1 MTASH
6 DHPHLLERRVLFVLG
21 KGGVGKSVVSAS
33 LGLLAAS
40 RGKKAIIAETAG
52 AETMSALFDRE
63 PLGYTP
69 GRLADGVQG
78 LSIAPGP
85 AVEEYLVRTL
95 KFRLVYEMVFRNRF
109 VEPFMNAVMGLSDL
123 ITVGKVM
130 DLEWERVD
138 GSFGPDAEGPRKYDL
153 VIVDSPATGHGLSL
167 LHSPQAM
174 MDVTR
179 VGPLF
184 NNARMIRDLVADDGK
199 AAVVLVTLAEDMP
212 VSETIQAA
220 TELRERGDVALAGIV
235 VNGVTPAVFRDAD
248 SAAAWEQVRA
258 QGLALGG
265 DCAAAVRD
273 TERSLRDRA
282 RAEKHIARLRTELGL
297 PLVEL
302 PLLGKRDLDAESLAE
317 LGQILGAWA

>member
-1 MTASH
+1 MIAAS
-6 DHPHLLERRVLFVLG
+6 DQPHLLDRRVLFVLG

-40 RGKKAIIAETAG
+40 TGKRAIVAETAG

-63 PLGYTP
+63 PVGYEP
-69 GRLADGVQG
+69 GRLADGLEA

-130 DLEWERVD
+130 DLEWERAD
-138 GSFGPDAEGPRKYDL
+138 GSFGPDAEGPRKYDV

-174 MDVTR
+174 MEVTR

-184 NNARMIRDLVADDGK
+184 NNARMIRDLLADQER

-212 VSETIQAA
+212 VSETIEAA
-220 TELRERGDVALAGIV
+220 NELRDRGNVAIAGIV
-235 VNGVTPAVFRDAD
+235 VNGVTPKVFRDEAT
-248 SAAAWEQVRA
+248 AACWEQTRE

-265 DCAAAVRD
+265 APAAAVRD

-282 RAEKHIARLRTELGL
+282 RAEAHIARLKTELKL

-302 PLLGKRDLDAESLAE
+302 PLLPKRDLDAVALAQ
-317 LGQILGAWA
+317 LGQALGTWA

>member
-1 MTASH
+1 MTDGSP
-6 DHPHLLERRVLFVLG
+6 HPHLLDRRVIFVLG

-33 LGLLAAS
+33 LGLMAAD
-40 RGKKAIIAETAG
+40 RGRRAVVAEAAG

-63 PLGYTP
+63 PVGYEP
-69 GRLADGVQG
+69 GRLTENLQA
-78 LSIAPGP
+78 LSIQPGA

-138 GSFGPDAEGPRKYDL
+138 GSVGPDADGPNKYDL

-167 LHSPQAM
+167 LRSPQAM
-174 MDVTR
+174 MDITR

-184 NNARMIRDLVADDGK
+184 NNARLIRDLLADGGK
-199 AAVVLVTLAEDMP
+199 TSVLLVTLAEDMP

-220 TELRERGDVALAGIV
+220 TEIRERGSMEIAGIV
-235 VNGVTPAVFRDAD
+235 VNGVVPQVFDDEA
-248 SAAAWEQVRA
+248 SAACWDRIRTE
-258 QGLALGG
+258 GLRLGG
-265 DCAAAVRD
+265 ASAEAVKD
-273 TERSLRDRA
+273 AERSLGDRT
-282 RAEKHIARLRTELGL
+282 RAEEHIARLREELGL
-297 PLVEL
+297 PLLEL
-302 PLLGKRDLDAESLAE
+302 PLLSKRDLDADALRE
-317 LGQILGAWA
+317 LSVRLGAWA

>member
-1 MTASH
+1 MTPDSAQ
-6 DHPHLLERRVLFVLG
+6 PHLLDRRVLFVLG
-21 KGGVGKSVVSAS
+21 KGGVGKSVVSAG
-33 LGLLAAS
+33 LGLLAAR
-40 RGKKAIIAETAG
+40 RGKRAIIAETSG

-63 PLGYTP
+63 PLGYAAGSLAP
-69 GRLADGVQG
+69 GLEG
-78 LSIAPGP
+78 LSITPGP

-130 DLEWERVD
+130 DLEWERAD
-138 GSFGPDAEGPRKYDL
+138 GTYGPDAEGPRKYDL

-167 LHSPQAM
+167 LRAPQAM

-184 NNARMIRDLVADDGK
+184 NNARMIRDMLADSDRT
-199 AAVVLVTLAEDMP
+199 AVVLVTLAEDMP

-220 TELRERGDVALAGIV
+220 EELRRRGDVAVAGIV
-235 VNGVTPAVFRDAD
+235 VNGVTPAVFRSPE
-248 SAAAWEQVRA
+248 SAACWDRVRER
-258 QGLALGG
+258 GLALGG
-265 DCAAAVRD
+265 DAAAAVRD
-273 TERSLRDRA
+273 AERSLRDRA
-282 RAEKHIARLRTELGL
+282 RAEAHVERLRGELGL

-302 PLLGKRDLDAESLAE
+302 PLLPKRDLDAVALAE
-317 LGQILGAWA
+317 LGDVLETWA

>member
-1 MTASH
+1 MST
-6 DHPHLLERRVLFVLG
+6 PHLLDRRVVFVLG

-40 RGKKAIIAETAG
+40 KGRRAIIAEAAG

-63 PLGYTP
+63 PVGYE
-69 GRLADGVQG
+69 GKRLAENLHA
-78 LSIAPGP
+78 LSIEPGA

-138 GSFGPDAEGPRKYDL
+138 GSVGPDAEGPKKYDL

-167 LHSPQAM
+167 LRSPQAM

-184 NNARMIRDLVADDGK
+184 NNARMIQDLMADPDRTG
-199 AAVVLVTLAEDMP
+199 VLLVTLAEDMP

-220 TELRERGDVALAGIV
+220 REIREQGSAKLLGIV
-235 VNGVTPAVFRDAD
+235 VNGVVPPVFDDPAVAAHWDA
-248 SAAAWEQVRA
+248 VREE
-258 QGLALGG
+258 GLRLGG
-265 DCAAAVRD
+265 APADAVRD
-273 TERSLRDRA
+273 AERSLRDRE
-282 RAEKHIARLRTELGL
+282 RAERHIARLEAELGL
-297 PLVEL
+297 PTLEL
-302 PLLGKRDLDAESLAE
+302 PLLSKRDLDRGALAQ
-317 LGQILGAWA
+317 LGEVLGAWA